1 MIDQPPQLVDEAAHQ
16 RQRDRAAAGYARHDF
31 LKKAVAERVV
41 DRLDA
46 VRREFP
52 LVADIGCHGG
62 QLARM
67 LMDHPAIGR
76 VLAQDPSPAMA
87 AAASENGCEAIAA
100 PYENLPFAEESLDG
114 IFSAFALHWVN
125 DLPGM
130 LLRLRR
136 LLKPDG
142 LMVVALP
149 GGETLS
155 NLRAALTD
163 AETAVLGGMSP
174 RVMPMADIRDMG
186 GLIGRAGLAL
196 PVADSDSLTV
206 TWPDAFALMRDLR
219 GMAEGNALA
228 ARRRQFTPR
237 EVMMRTALSMQE
249 RFADADGRIEAVFEV
264 VTLTGWAP
272 HESQQQPL
280 HPGSASARL
289 ADALGSSEY
298 DPEQSE

>member
-1 MIDQPPQLVDEAAHQ
+1 
-16 RQRDRAAAGYARHDF
+16 
-31 LKKAVAERVV
+31 
-41 DRLDA
+41 
-46 VRREFP
+46 
-52 LVADIGCHGG
+52 
-62 QLARM
+62 
-67 LMDHPAIGR
+67 
-76 VLAQDPSPAMA
+76 
-87 AAASENGCEAIAA
+87 
-100 PYENLPFAEESLDG
+100 
-114 IFSAFALHWVN
+114 
-125 DLPGM
+125 
-130 LLRLRR
+130 
-136 LLKPDG
+136 
-142 LMVVALP
+142 
-149 GGETLS
+149 
-155 NLRAALTD
+155 
-163 AETAVLGGMSP
+163 
-174 RVMPMADIRDMG
+174 MADIRDMG

-280 HPGSASARL
+280 RPGSASARL